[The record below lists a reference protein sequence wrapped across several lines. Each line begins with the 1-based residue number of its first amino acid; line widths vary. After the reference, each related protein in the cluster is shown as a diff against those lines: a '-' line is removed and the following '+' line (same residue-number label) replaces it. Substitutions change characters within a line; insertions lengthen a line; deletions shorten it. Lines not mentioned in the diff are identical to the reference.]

1 MILNDWCCLVIQ
13 DCGVIYVREKK
24 RLVKEIDNMR
34 SWDGTVRSTRILIS
48 RKQLREAT
56 IVGVGLICLLLFVY
70 RYILFDK
77 WNYSYANCLYRW
89 LPFSSSGVETK
100 GYCYSDI
107 SDNVLP
113 IAYTSLHKGIFSFW
127 LPQFSIGAPQGI
139 NLYFS
144 VLNYLYLLPFGIA
157 MPLIA
162 VTKVVVAFLGV
173 YCFARRIG
181 CGIQGGFLAGTTYS
195 LSSAMVTWQ
204 GWPHT
209 EVGMYAPWLF
219 LVIDLLLEN
228 IRIRYLVAIAM
239 LTFLMFMAG
248 MPTFAAYFMYLAA
261 AYAVF
266 YVCRRYWGEWKRLFI
281 TAGVG
286 IGSVVVG
293 VLMAFPYLGGLLAS
307 VGSNGYAES
316 RSSWSSIGL
325 GWPQLKT
332 LFFPF
337 MSTTATLNNIESML
351 YTGILAVITL
361 GYAAVNFKKKK
372 RVGFFLISMAVVLL
386 LLFTP
391 VLDPIFT
398 HMPMVNTSYEFR
410 IVILLNF
417 SLAMLL
423 GINMN
428 DLLVRPLRTVREKVV
443 LWIPAV
449 VGLIVF
455 VAVLLRT
462 RGVSLADEQIGEFQR
477 RITCCVV
484 ALFFVV
490 LIFRTITFKRGQ
502 TVVSFICSI
511 AICGGA
517 VADTGYFASQ
527 YLPLSAKGAPAIPQA
542 TATIRYLQ
550 RHTRN
555 GEKIVAKDVDF
566 PVDSPM
572 FYGLRDIRGHG
583 LSMTNPDIK
592 AYYEAIDASAYD
604 ASPTNTVFQNVE
616 NENLL
621 RYAGVKYIVS
631 SDRMESNPET
641 SSGNGMK
648 QVGDDGL
655 LVKEL
660 DHVAPNVQLGS
671 NVQVYRTNKQ
681 VLRAMGNSYIGNTV
695 FFSKEF
701 GIPDGAETSMKS
713 DTDDDTTIGIEK
725 IMEADNGSMTISVDT
740 SATKYLVINEYD
752 DGNWVAQ
759 IDGKQSTIYKGNGVF
774 RAVEVPAGKH
784 TITLEYY
791 PKQTYR
797 FLIVMG
803 LGTLILLVVVVFC
816 KKENEWFEGLE
827 SVKY

>member
-1 MILNDWCCLVIQ
+1 M
-13 DCGVIYVREKK
+13 VRIATAGKNMHASKERDICFRNRFVCRDENIISKK
-24 RLVKEIDNMR
+24 PRE
-34 SWDGTVRSTRILIS
+34 TLI
-48 RKQLREAT
+48 
-56 IVGVGLICLLLFVY
+56 VFMGLACLLMFVY

-113 IAYTSLHKGIFSFW
+113 IAYTTLHKGIFSFW
-127 LPQFSIGAPQGI
+127 VPQFSIGAPQGI

-157 MPLIA
+157 MPVIA
-162 VTKVVVAFLGV
+162 VAKVVVAFLGT

-181 CGIQGGFLAGTTYS
+181 CGIQGGFLAGVTYS

-219 LVIDLLLEN
+219 LVLDLLIEK
-228 IRIRYLVAIAM
+228 IRVRYLVAIAM

-248 MPTFAAYFMYLAA
+248 MPTFAVYFMYLAA

-266 YVCRRYWGEWKRLFI
+266 YVCRRYWGKWKRLLI

-286 IGSVVVG
+286 VGSVITG
-293 VLMAFPYLGGLLAS
+293 VLMAFPYLGGLLTS

-316 RSSWSSIGL
+316 RADWSSIGL

-351 YTGILAVITL
+351 YTGILAVVTL
-361 GYAAVNFKKKK
+361 GYTAVNFRQKK
-372 RVGFFLISMAVVLL
+372 RVGFFMVSMVIVLL

-398 HMPMVNTSYEFR
+398 HMPMVNTSYKFR

-428 DLLVRPLRTVREKVV
+428 DLLIRPLQTVREKVI

-449 VGLIVF
+449 IGLIVF
-455 VAVLLRT
+455 AAVLLRT
-462 RGVSLADEQIGEFQR
+462 RGVSLTNEQIGEFQR
-477 RITCCVV
+477 RIACCVV

-490 LIFRTITFKRGQ
+490 LILRTITFKRGQ
-502 TVVSFICSI
+502 IVISFICSI
-511 AICGGA
+511 AICGS
-517 VADTGYFASQ
+517 VIADAGYFASQ
-527 YLPLSAKGAPAIPQA
+527 YLPLSAKGASAIPQA

-550 RHTRN
+550 SHTKN

-566 PVDSPM
+566 PVGSPM

-592 AYYEAIDASAYD
+592 AYYEAIDKSAYA
-604 ASPTNTVFQNVE
+604 ASPTNTVFQNVK

-631 SDRMESNPET
+631 SERMESNSKT
-641 SSGNGMK
+641 SSGKGMK
-648 QVGDDGL
+648 KVGDDGL

-660 DHVAPNVQLGS
+660 DHVAPNVQLVS
-671 NVQVYRTNKQ
+671 NVQTYKTNRQ
-681 VLRAMGNSYIGNTV
+681 VLRAMGKRYVGNTV
-695 FFSKEF
+695 FFSKEY
-701 GIPDGAETSMKS
+701 GIPDGAEASMES
-713 DTDDDTTIGIEK
+713 DADIDTTADIEK
-725 IMEADNGSMTISVDT
+725 VEEADNGNMTISVDT
-740 SATKYLVINEYD
+740 NATKYLVVNEYD

-759 IDGKQSTIYKGNGVF
+759 IDGRQSTIYKGNGLF
-774 RAVEVPAGKH
+774 RAVKVPAGKH
-784 TITLEYY
+784 TITLKYQ

-797 FLIVMG
+797 FCIVMG
-803 LGTLILLVVVVFC
+803 GGTLVLLAAVVFC
-816 KKENEWFEGLE
+816 RKENEWFRELE
-827 SVKY
+827 LVEN

>member
-1 MILNDWCCLVIQ
+1 MCSPDQ
-13 DCGVIYVREKK
+13 
-24 RLVKEIDNMR
+24 
-34 SWDGTVRSTRILIS
+34 TVHGHGATIS
-48 RKQLREAT
+48 KIKLREAA
-56 IVGVGLICLLLFVY
+56 IVGIGLICMLLFVY
-70 RYILFDK
+70 RYIVFDK

-89 LPFSSSGVETK
+89 LPFSSTGVETK

-113 IAYTSLHKGIFSFW
+113 IAYTTLHKGIFSFW

-162 VTKVVVAFLGV
+162 TTKVVVAFLGM
-173 YCFARRIG
+173 YCFTRRIG
-181 CGIQGGFLAGTTYS
+181 CGIQGGFLAGVTYS

-219 LVIDLLLEN
+219 LVIDLLIEK
-228 IRIRYLVAIAM
+228 IRVRYLVAIAV

-248 MPTFAAYFMYLAA
+248 MPTFAVYFMYLAA

-266 YVCRRYWGEWKRLFI
+266 YVCRRYWGDWKRLFV

-286 IGSVVVG
+286 IGSVIVG
-293 VLMAFPYLGGLLAS
+293 VLMAFPYLGGLLTS

-325 GWPQLKT
+325 KWPQVKT

-337 MSTTATLNNIESML
+337 MSTTTTLNNIESML

-361 GYAAVNFKKKK
+361 GYVAVNFKRKK
-372 RVGFFLISMAVVLL
+372 RVGFFAIAAVIVFL

-391 VLDPIFT
+391 VFDPIFT

-428 DLLVRPLRTVREKVV
+428 DLLVREARTIREKVV

-449 VGLIVF
+449 IGFIAF
-455 VAVLLRT
+455 MAMLLRT
-462 RGVSLADEQIGEFQR
+462 RGISLADEQVGEFQR
-477 RITCCVV
+477 RIACCVV
-484 ALFFVV
+484 ALFLVV
-490 LIFRTITFKRGQ
+490 LMFRTITFKRGR
-502 TVVSFICSI
+502 TVVSVICSI
-511 AICGGA
+511 VICGA
-517 VADTGYFASQ
+517 VIVDTGYFAEQ

-542 TATIRYLQ
+542 TSTIKYLQ
-550 RHTRN
+550 SHTKS

-592 AYYEAIDASAYD
+592 AYYESIDASAYA
-604 ASPTNTVFQNVE
+604 ASPTNTVFQNVK

-631 SDRMESNPET
+631 SERMESNPET
-641 SSGNGMK
+641 SSGEGMK
-648 QVGDDGL
+648 KVGDDGL

-660 DHVAPNVQLGS
+660 DHVAPNIQLVS
-671 NVQVYRTNKQ
+671 NVKVYKTNSQ
-681 VLRAMGNSYIGNTV
+681 VLKMMGKRYIGNTV
-695 FFSKEF
+695 FFSEEY
-701 GIPDGAETSMKS
+701 GVPDGVKASMAA
-713 DTDDDTTIGIEK
+713 DTDADTTADIKKVE
-725 IMEADNGSMTISVDT
+725 EADSGNMTISVDT
-740 SATKYLVINEYD
+740 DATKYLVINEYD
-752 DGNWVAQ
+752 DGNWIVQ
-759 IDGKQSTIYKGNGVF
+759 IDGRQSTIYEGNGLF
-774 RAVEVPAGKH
+774 RAVKVPAGRH
-784 TITLEYY
+784 TISLKYQ
-791 PKQTYR
+791 PKATYR

-803 LGTLILLVVVVFC
+803 VGSMILLVVIVFC
-816 KKENEWFEGLE
+816 REENELFKRLE
-827 SVKY
+827 STKS